1 MAMPMVGMPSN
12 WKAEGLLGGLYGGMQ
27 AQYQSDAMQDATRQA
42 DIEYAMKQ
50 HDLKQKLADEP
61 AIEAERAA
69 RITKANEYN
78 TLSPTRIEGA
88 TNELEDKKWTMA
100 EKKKI
105 ARTAEQAEF
114 FAGLPQALEEAKAGG
129 PAAHRAVWQD
139 HYNKGKA
146 LGIDI
151 GAEWNMDTDAR
162 LKANYQ
168 KALSSLPH
176 LREMA
181 KVAAQG
187 DIQKTINRENAG
199 SHEYIQRMKDIADAD
214 EGNKNRAN
222 QLEIA
227 KLRGDATV
235 GAAQA
240 RNTGYKPKSF
250 VETLQIKAANGEQ
263 LNPYEQKLVDNAEF
277 VAIFKAINPGTNP
290 DVQLSA
296 LARNAAEPGP
306 GQEEAIKK
314 YDAAVAGVVKAAKDA
329 VAQVQRTNSAPETA
343 PNSVPT
349 KDVNSNIKIGKDG
362 KTKYRQ
368 IPGTVGNK
376 QEHWEVV
383 Q

>member
-27 AQYQSDAMQDATRQA
+27 AQYQSDAMRDATRQA
-42 DIEYAMKQ
+42 EIDYAIKQ
-50 HDLKQKLADEP
+50 HDYQQKLLDDPVKDAQRT
-61 AIEAERAA
+61 AE
-69 RITKANEYN
+69 ITKANEYN

-88 TNELEDKKWTMA
+88 TTDLEDKKYTF
-100 EKKKI
+100 EQKKKI

-129 PAAHRAVWQD
+129 PAAHRAVWED

-151 GAEWNMDTDAR
+151 GKEWNMDTDAR

-199 SHEYIQRMKDIADAD
+199 SAEYIQRMKNIVTQGEGQADRD
-214 EGNKNRAN
+214 NK
-222 QLEIA
+222 LEIA

-306 GQEEAIKK
+306 GQAEAIQK

-329 VAQVQRTNSAPETA
+329 VAKVQKTGADPAKNTGGEIRM
-343 PNSVPT
+343 
-349 KDVNSNIKIGKDG
+349 GKDG

-368 IPGTVGNK
+368 IPGTVGDK